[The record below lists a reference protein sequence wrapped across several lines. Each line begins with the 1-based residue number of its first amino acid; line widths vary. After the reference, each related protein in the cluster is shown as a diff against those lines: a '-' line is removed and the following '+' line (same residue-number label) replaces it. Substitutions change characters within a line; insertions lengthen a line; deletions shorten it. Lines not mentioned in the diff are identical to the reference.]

1 MWFKN
6 LTLYKLQS
14 PLRETAKGLQEALA
28 AFAWEPAARFE
39 MQRVGWVPPMGR
51 PDAPLTHSV
60 GNFHLL
66 CLHEESKLLPA
77 SVIRDAL
84 DEKVGEIE
92 HKESRK
98 VRRREKDQ
106 LKEEVILDLL
116 PRAFSRHRRTWGYID
131 ARDGWLVVDTAS
143 ARAAEDFVEHLR
155 EALGTLPVALPET
168 RESPQAVMTRWLAED
183 DVPGDIELGEEAVL
197 EDPRAE
203 GCEVRVKRQDLVA
216 EEMRAH
222 IQAGKRVRTLALTWG
237 ERLSCVLDASLV
249 VKRLK
254 FLDMV
259 QEQAAEE
266 ETETPEERLD
276 VDFSLMS
283 LELQRFYPRLMELFG
298 GERQGPAEEE
308 HRRSPEGEAATADD
322 DGITGSATP
331 RV

>member
-1 MWFKN
+1 MSGFPIAADARHVVQEPHP
-6 LTLYKLQS
+6 LQAPI
-14 PLRETAKGLQEALA
+14 PLRETAEGLQEALA

-168 RESPQAVMTRWLAED
+168 KESPQAVMTRWLAED
-183 DVPGDIELGEEAVL
+183 DIPGDIELGEEAVL
-197 EDPRAE
+197 EDPAPRA
-203 GCEVRVKRQDLVA
+203 VRCGSSA
-216 EEMRAH
+216 
-222 IQAGKRVRTLALTWG
+222 RTWWPRRCAPTS
-237 ERLSCVLDASLV
+237 RPAS
-249 VKRLK
+249 
-254 FLDMV
+254 
-259 QEQAAEE
+259 AC
-266 ETETPEERLD
+266 
-276 VDFSLMS
+276 
-283 LELQRFYPRLMELFG
+283 
-298 GERQGPAEEE
+298 GPW
-308 HRRSPEGEAATADD
+308 P
-322 DGITGSATP
+322 
-331 RV
+331 